1 METELLIQRYNIY
14 IYERVKDLL
23 NSGKNIDDFDYKFDL
38 HKIFEYFSC
47 IKLTQEYKVP
57 FYEYNDISPT
67 FKEDKQMNRN
77 DTGIDACNLIDTIVQ
92 CKLRT
97 QSLTFKECAT
107 FFASVVYMDE
117 TDNLNTRWKKLII
130 TRNQEST
137 LSDNLSEKRRFKH
150 FTDKTFPR
158 TELLSYC
165 KELINNSPEEFNN
178 NIIIEKRD
186 YQEECIKMINDMNN
200 MNLIICLPTGT
211 GKNFIIIHSLKP
223 NIKYLILVPRII
235 LMEQIKDEII
245 KFHPRMKTKIQLI
258 GDSNKEFKSE
268 KDITICVFNS
278 VCIVKEHIKTFDK
291 IFVDEAHHIKK
302 PEIYKNEEDD
312 LDENDE
318 ELDEDNEEEYLDE
331 DNENYE
337 PRTEIKDE
345 DDSENEN
352 CDNKTFI
359 QTIRDFSELNNN
371 IYLSAT
377 IDEQSD
383 FKFYKK
389 DIRDMIEKGYL
400 CDYTINIPIF
410 EEDPTNVEVCK
421 YLVKNYRN
429 IIVYCN
435 SQKNGKIVNKLL
447 NSIMNNCSDYID
459 CNTSRKKRNDIITK
473 YKSGSLP
480 FLVNVKILVEGFDA
494 PITKGVC
501 FMSLPSSSTTLI
513 QIIGRALRLHQD
525 KSIANIILP
534 FSKMD
539 DEKAICNFMK
549 IMAINDSR
557 IGKSYKDKKLG
568 GYFDIE
574 NIVDDENNKDI
585 DDNESIEEN
594 DLMNDIQLKN
604 ELIFDSMGKLKN
616 RDEVWMKK
624 LENVK
629 NYININ
635 NKLPTHYDKNK
646 EINSLSV
653 WIGTQKKNY
662 KIRKEIMKYDIIYN
676 KFKEFL
682 ETYKEYF
689 ISNEEIWNN
698 HYEKV
703 INYIKENNKLPL
715 EKHKDKNIK
724 LLGGWLSNQKTNYR
738 LKNRI
743 MKNNTIYNKFKEFLE
758 TYKEYLLSNEEKW
771 YNYFEKLIKYIK
783 ENNKLPSSESKDKDV
798 KILGSWFLN
807 QKNNYKNHIKSMKNE
822 IIYNKFKEFLEKY
835 KEYFI
840 SNEEIWYN
848 HLEQVIKY
856 INDNNKLPSPTG
868 KNKEINILGEWLTCQ
883 KMNYKK
889 NEQIMKNYIIYN
901 KFKDFLEKYKKY
913 FLTNEEVW
921 TNNLKKIIKYIK
933 ENNKLPSSSSK
944 DNKIQALGRW
954 ISTQKKNY
962 KNKKY
967 IMKNDIIYNK
977 FKDFLETYN
986 IK

>member
-1 METELLIQRYNIY
+1 
-14 IYERVKDLL
+14 
-23 NSGKNIDDFDYKFDL
+23 
-38 HKIFEYFSC
+38 
-47 IKLTQEYKVP
+47 
-57 FYEYNDISPT
+57 
-67 FKEDKQMNRN
+67 
-77 DTGIDACNLIDTIVQ
+77 
-92 CKLRT
+92 
-97 QSLTFKECAT
+97 
-107 FFASVVYMDE
+107 
-117 TDNLNTRWKKLII
+117 
-130 TRNQEST
+130 
-137 LSDNLSEKRRFKH
+137 
-150 FTDKTFPR
+150 
-158 TELLSYC
+158 
-165 KELINNSPEEFNN
+165 
-178 NIIIEKRD
+178 
-186 YQEECIKMINDMNN
+186 
-200 MNLIICLPTGT
+200 
-211 GKNFIIIHSLKP
+211 
-223 NIKYLILVPRII
+223 
-235 LMEQIKDEII
+235 MEQIKDEII

-302 PEIYKNEEDD
+302 PEIYN
-312 LDENDE
+312 NDE

-410 EEDPTNVEVCK
+410 EEDPTNVEICK

-525 KSIANIILP
+525 KSIANVILP

-549 IMAINDSR
+549 VMAMNDSR

-585 DDNESIEEN
+585 DDNESIQEN
-594 DLMNDIQLKN
+594 DLMKNIDIKY
-604 ELIFDSMGKLKN
+604 ELIFNSIGILKN
-616 RDEVWMKK
+616 NNEIWIKR

-629 NYININ
+629 NYIDM
-635 NKLPTHYDKNK
+635 NKKTPTYSDKDK
-646 EINSLSV
+646 ELQFLV
-653 WIGTQKKNY
+653 RWFQTQKNNY
-662 KIRKEIMKYDIIYN
+662 KKREQIMKDDIIYN
-676 KFKEFL
+676 KFKDFL
-682 ETYKEYF
+682 ETYKEYFLSNEIIWNNNLEKVIKYIEENNKTPSHGDKNKYIKDLGRWLQIQKKNYKNQKCIMNNNIIYNKYKGFIETYKEYLLSNEEIWNNHLDKLIQYIKENNKLPSQNDKDKKIKCLSGWISLQKKNYKIQNKIMKNNVIYNKFKDFLEIYKEYF

-698 HYEKV
+698 
-703 INYIKENNKLPL
+703 NL
-715 EKHKDKNIK
+715 EK
-724 LLGGWLSNQKTNYR
+724 
-738 LKNRI
+738 
-743 MKNNTIYNKFKEFLE
+743 
-758 TYKEYLLSNEEKW
+758 
-771 YNYFEKLIKYIK
+771 
-783 ENNKLPSSESKDKDV
+783 
-798 KILGSWFLN
+798 
-807 QKNNYKNHIKSMKNE
+807 
-822 IIYNKFKEFLEKY
+822 
-835 KEYFI
+835 
-840 SNEEIWYN
+840 
-848 HLEQVIKY
+848 VIKY
-856 INDNNKLPSPTG
+856 INESKKTPSIES
-868 KNKEINILGEWLTCQ
+868 KNKEIKALGSWLSSQ
-883 KMNYKK
+883 KRTYKK
-889 NEQIMKNYIIYN
+889 QIEIMKNYIIYN
-901 KFKDFLEKYKKY
+901 KFKDFQETYKEY
-913 FLTNEEVW
+913 LLSNEEIW
-921 TNNLKKIIKYIK
+921 NNNLENIIKYIK
-933 ENNKLPSSSSK
+933 ENNKFPSSTSK
-944 DNKIQALGRW
+944 DEEIKYLGVW
-954 ISTQKKNY
+954 VLCQKRYY
-962 KNKKY
+962 KNEQY
-967 IMKNDIIYNK
+967 IMKNNIFYNK
-977 FKDFLETYN
+977 FKEFLETYN
-986 IK
+986 TK